1 MLELVLRCTC
11 KINDLCKFWIMFHC
25 CFIDN
30 FANWIIEPFT
40 APYMSCVVHIQSNDT
55 STSKGKVILQI
66 LGLCR
71 QVSWDFTKGEWLLF
85 DCVFSHF
92 LKIKKEK
99 VGQAALES
107 GKFYVLKHLG
117 NWIPTLFWYL
127 LLINGYWSCVH
138 TT

>member
-40 APYMSCVVHIQSNDT
+40 APDMSCVVHIQSNDT

-66 LGLCR
+66 LGLCSIFQILVNVIVICR
-71 QVSWDFTKGEWLLF
+71 VKYCCSSNRLEDTSRPFY
-85 DCVFSHF
+85 
-92 LKIKKEK
+92 KEK
-99 VGQAALES
+99 
-107 GKFYVLKHLG
+107 YVC
-117 NWIPTLFWYL
+117 YL
-127 LLINGYWSCVH
+127 LSMMTKLFLNIPGYNRCILAMASMCIL
-138 TT
+138 